1 VCAQEV
7 RDPGVTL
14 LLCGWTEGR
23 VCGRGGMGSVVRA
36 GGARWQGACRLGMQ
50 GMQVACRACRWHA
63 GHAGGMQGMQVGM
76 QGRQVACRACRWGCR
91 WHAGG
96 MQVACMPASWPLPLP
111 MQAAPAP
118 APAPPGPCRLP
129 HLFRDDRA
137 SRAPATRPPHVV
149 QRLARHFPILSPF
162 ISCPSPLFAIVS
174 TTVGESRQ
182 PLHLQW
188 GEGSSGVAQL
198 TLTLANQSL
207 P

>member
-96 MQVACMPASWPLPLP
+96 MHVACRWHAGGMHACFVKTQLSSSSTVVPAS
-111 MQAAPAP
+111 
-118 APAPPGPCRLP
+118 
-129 HLFRDDRA
+129 
-137 SRAPATRPPHVV
+137 
-149 QRLARHFPILSPF
+149 
-162 ISCPSPLFAIVS
+162 
-174 TTVGESRQ
+174 
-182 PLHLQW
+182 
-188 GEGSSGVAQL
+188 
-198 TLTLANQSL
+198 
-207 P
+207 